1 MARSSH
7 GLQFTYR
14 GGGIGGR
21 GGGGGKKASWR
32 IPPEDFV
39 ALFDGEKKIIPLLF
53 LKNKKNQFKI

>member
-39 ALFDGEKKIIPLLF
+39 AVGFCPCLMVKRKSYHFYF
-53 LKNKKNQFKI
+53 

>member
-39 ALFDGEKKIIPLLF
+39 AVGSCSCLMVKRKSYHFYF
-53 LKNKKNQFKI
+53 